1 MLAPLEREAR
11 IDAGGKIFCR
21 KLPTVI
27 YDRSVSTLL
36 ENVWRAL
43 IVSLFFHLYMIK
55 IMYTSQQRYF
65 YPRFDQVLTVT
76 SWKTHRSN
84 KKLEHSRCI

>member
-1 MLAPLEREAR
+1 MLFQKKELVDQLVHLVARHAIYTMLAPLEREAR
-11 IDAGGKIFCR
+11 IDAGDKIFCR

-43 IVSLFFHLYMIK
+43 IVSLFFSFIYDK
-55 IMYTSQQRYF
+55 DYVY
-65 YPRFDQVLTVT
+65 
-76 SWKTHRSN
+76 
-84 KKLEHSRCI
+84 